1 MRSAAGCRVR
11 TVIPPHWWAID
22 TEGCGTAAKRV
33 IEISLVEMVDL
44 RPTGFIRTWRIDPQG
59 PISPYA
65 VRVHGIRRADLEGCP
80 TIQEVA
86 PEILKALEDLPI
98 FGHGIGND
106 LVPLRRDLPAWKP
119 MAACDTQRLAEALMP
134 RAASFKLTRIGDA
147 LGLTSRARTLTK
159 AFPHSA
165 SFDAAL
171 CGLVAGH
178 LLNKLEPKQA
188 IELLERVNVLRK
200 ENPKPFRHWPI
211 EQAHPRTPI
220 PG

>member
-1 MRSAAGCRVR
+1 VK

-33 IEISLVEMVDL
+33 IEISLVKMVDL
-44 RPTGFIRTWRIDPQG
+44 RPTGFIRTWRLDPQG

-65 VRVHGIRRADLEGCP
+65 VRVHGIRRSDLDGCP
-80 TIQEVA
+80 TIQEAA
-86 PEILKALEDLPI
+86 PEILKSLEDLPI

-106 LVPLRRDLPAWKP
+106 LVPLRRDLPDWKP
-119 MAACDTQRLAEALMP
+119 TAACDTQRLAEVLMP
-134 RAASFKLTRIGDA
+134 QAASFKLTRIGDA
-147 LGLTSRARTLTK
+147 LGLTSRARGLTK

-171 CGLVAGH
+171 CGLIAGH
-178 LLNKLEPKQA
+178 LLQKLEPTRA
-188 IELLERVNVLRK
+188 IELLERTNALRK
-200 ENPKPFRHWPI
+200 ENPKPFSRQHA
-211 EQAHPRTPI
+211 EQAAAPAPI